1 MEAPYSTP
9 KSRPK
14 PSAPPAKHAVLPDG
28 EIIEEQI
35 ADDEI
40 IMNSNDFRDS
50 DEEIFEEDGQSS
62 SSKLPDRYLKPFG
75 LDPYEVGKQAL
86 ECPVESKS
94 TFQNNLFKAAIP
106 NLTFNYDSVD
116 FIIKNAST
124 EEARL
129 NATAIR
135 GLMEI
140 MEVQNQKLTA
150 KKNDERITQIM
161 ATLDPASFLQQSHM
175 LIAGIDDNAVI
186 DVNNILAE
194 MSPQSGS
201 LKTIIQNTANHW
213 IRQVIPAEQ
222 VVSFST
228 SEKPKEPQTT
238 LPSRFLNAPVRLL
251 NNSLVFPGGQDP
263 SIQLEVAVYFK
274 LHVTN
279 MLNHARS
286 AARSARRK

>member
-50 DEEIFEEDGQSS
+50 DEEIFDEDGQSS
-62 SSKLPDRYLKPFG
+62 SSQLSDRYLKP
-75 LDPYEVGKQAL
+75 
-86 ECPVESKS
+86 
-94 TFQNNLFKAAIP
+94 
-106 NLTFNYDSVD
+106 
-116 FIIKNAST
+116 
-124 EEARL
+124 
-129 NATAIR
+129 
-135 GLMEI
+135 

-222 VVSFST
+222 LVSFST
-228 SEKPKEPQTT
+228 SEKPKEPQKT